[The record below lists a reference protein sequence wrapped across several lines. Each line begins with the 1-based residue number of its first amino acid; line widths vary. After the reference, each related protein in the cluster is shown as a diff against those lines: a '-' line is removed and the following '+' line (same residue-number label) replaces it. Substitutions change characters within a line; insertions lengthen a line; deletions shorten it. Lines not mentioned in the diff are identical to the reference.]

1 MHITATMF
9 NDDVLLVMDYG
20 IKAWTLP
27 TTIEETLAMAQRKI
41 ERIMRGITLRDSK
54 INTWIQQQI
63 RHNMHKHISTVHVS
77 RLEY

>member
-9 NDDVLLVMDYG
+9 NEDVLPVMDYG
-20 IKAWTLP
+20 IEAWSPP

-54 INTWIQQQI
+54 INTWIRQQI
-63 RHNMHKHISTVHVS
+63 IHN
-77 RLEY
+77 